1 MRTNRF
7 PVLLPLLAFGGLLLS
22 GLGAVSV
29 WLDRSLVMSTS
40 PDGALSAPELSGL
53 LVLTGGVLMCVIAGL
68 LAVLPSRP
76 APLPV
81 SAATAETP
89 LLVSRS
95 RDEIA
100 FLWGQART
108 PARRRGTPRPAITR

>member
-7 PVLLPLLAFGGLLLS
+7 PVLLPLLASGGLLLS
-22 GLGAVSV
+22 GLGAASV

-40 PDGALSAPELSGL
+40 PGGGVSAPELTGL
-53 LVLTGGVLMCVIAGL
+53 LALASGVLMCVIAGL
-68 LAVLPSRP
+68 LAVLPPRP

-81 SAATAETP
+81 SAAAAETP

-100 FLWGQART
+100 FLWGRART
-108 PARRRGTPRPAITR
+108 PSQRRGTPRPAITR